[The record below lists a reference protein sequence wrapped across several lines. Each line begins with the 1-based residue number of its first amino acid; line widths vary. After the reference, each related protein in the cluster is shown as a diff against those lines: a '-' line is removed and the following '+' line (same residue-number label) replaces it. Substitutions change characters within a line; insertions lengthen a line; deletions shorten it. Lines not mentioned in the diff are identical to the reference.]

1 MKFTKEEACK
11 ELATKIPQKGQT
23 LNLSERSINEMLDTL
38 MPLLA
43 NDDTE
48 LSAFVEQVLPAF
60 RTADGNI
67 KNDVSVGIKD
77 YKEKNPVTT
86 VAKKVDEDPSKKAN
100 EDDAM
105 AKALARIEELE
116 RKNAENE
123 KKAQLSNRRAEIVS
137 KMKEKGV
144 KDKEWINAFLDEVS
158 LDGEGFDVDAKVESY
173 VKMYNKSLAIVDS
186 DITPVDAGRGKREDK
201 ELSDVIKGAS
211 NFVKSQR
218 LD

>member
-1 MKFTKEEACK
+1 MKFTKQDACK
-11 ELATKIPQKGQT
+11 ELAAKIPQKGQT

-48 LSAFVEQVLPAF
+48 LSDFVEQVLPAF

-67 KNDVSVGIKD
+67 KNDVSVGIRD

-86 VAKKVDEDPSKKAN
+86 VAKKVDDDPSKKAN

-123 KKAQLSNRRAEIVS
+123 KKAQLSNRRAEVVS

-186 DITPVDAGRGKREDK
+186 DITPVGAGRGKREDK

>member
-1 MKFTKEEACK
+1 MKFTQEDACK

-23 LNLSERSINEMLDTL
+23 LNLSERSINEMLETL

-67 KNDVSVGIKD
+67 KNDVSLGIKD
-77 YKEKNPVTT
+77 YKEKNPVAP
-86 VAKKVDEDPSKKAN
+86 VVKKDDDPSKKAN

-123 KKAQLSNRRAEIVS
+123 KKAQLSNRRAEVVS

-158 LDGEGFDVDAKVESY
+158 LDGESFDVDAKVESY
-173 VKMYNKSLAIVDS
+173 VKMYNKSLVIVDP
-186 DITPVDAGRGKREDK
+186 DITPRDTGGKRGEDK
-201 ELSDVIKGAS
+201 ELSNVIKGAS
-211 NFVKSQR
+211 EFVKSQR
-218 LD
+218 LG

>member
-1 MKFTKEEACK
+1 MKFTKEDACK

-77 YKEKNPVTT
+77 YKEKNPITPV
-86 VAKKVDEDPSKKAN
+86 VKKDDDPSKKAK

-123 KKAQLSNRRAEIVS
+123 KKAQLSNRRAEVVS

-173 VKMYNKSLAIVDS
+173 VKMYNKSLAIVDP
-186 DITPVDAGRGKREDK
+186 DITPVDAGKGKREDK
-201 ELSDVIKGAS
+201 ELSNVIKGAS
-211 NFVKSQR
+211 DFVKSQR
-218 LD
+218 LG